1 MYFEILKKRVSQF
14 KNSEEGR
21 RIMCK
26 AVEEFAERRAAESKA
41 EGIAEETHGTALKRR
56 VRARWKDFGLLTSD
70 FENRL
75 LFKLLREDR
84 SRRNDQ
90 AHGNRPHDHRQV
102 TTRATTRSTC
112 STRTKTKAKS
122 KTKPISGPPGGRP
135 LPFGN
140 GGRLAGTA
148 RPTMRFFK
156 VVVVCNLSHSCHKKC
171 DKSGGNV
178 AKKKRKIS

>member
-56 VRARWKDFGLLTSD
+56 VRARWKDFELLTSD

-84 SRRNDQ
+84 SRRDDQ

-102 TTRATTRSTC
+102 ARAQLHVLHVLHGQKQKRNLKRNPSL
-112 STRTKTKAKS
+112 
-122 KTKPISGPPGGRP
+122 GRP
-135 LPFGN
+135 VVGPYRLVMAGGSP
-140 GGRLAGTA
+140 GRLAPPCGFSRWWWCAICPIPVTKSV
-148 RPTMRFFK
+148 TK
-156 VVVVCNLSHSCHKKC
+156 V
-171 DKSGGNV
+171 GGMSR
-178 AKKKRKIS
+178 KKKEN